1 MTYFV
6 YILFSLKDKKLYTGF
21 STNLQQRIIYHNKG
35 LNPSTANRRPLKII
49 FYEAYINKSDAL
61 RREGYLKTTDGKR
74 GIKIILKETIKKLI
88 NNA

>member
-21 STNLQQRIIYHNKG
+21 SMNLQQRIIYHNKG
-35 LNPSTANRRPLKII
+35 LNPSTAKRRPLKII
-49 FYEAYINKSDAL
+49 FYEAYLNKLDAL
-61 RREGYLKTTDGKR
+61 RREQYLKTTDGKR
-74 GIKIILKETIKKLI
+74 GLKIILKETLKKLT